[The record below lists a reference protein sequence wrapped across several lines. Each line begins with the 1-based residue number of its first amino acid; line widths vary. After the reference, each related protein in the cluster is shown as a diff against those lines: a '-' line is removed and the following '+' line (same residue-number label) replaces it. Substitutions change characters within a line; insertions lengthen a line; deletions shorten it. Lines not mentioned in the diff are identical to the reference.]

1 VSASYTV
8 RSGWQFAYET
18 DHEDFEDALRAYKIR
33 RGDRYGAVLL
43 GKDAD
48 YADDSGYDGLT
59 DSERER
65 LDEP

>member
-1 VSASYTV
+1 MSASYTV
-8 RSGWQFAYET
+8 RWGWQYASESE
-18 DHEDFEDALRAYKIR
+18 HEDFEDALRSYRER

-59 DSERER
+59 DDERAR
-65 LDEP
+65 LDAS